1 MATTIEIAGRDALLG
16 MTKRRYAEVKCGD
29 MTFRLQ
35 SLTEAEKSHFEKS
48 ILTSK
53 GKIKDDARRRLLVAT
68 LVDSDGKRL
77 LTDADL
83 RQLSE
88 LDGKVS
94 QKLAAAAMEHTGFTD
109 SDMDDLEKN
118 SDSIHDESSYSD

>member
-1 MATTIEIAGRDALLG
+1 MTAIEISGREALLG
-16 MTKRRYAEVKCGD
+16 LTKRRFLEVQCGE

-35 SLTEAEKSHFEKS
+35 SLTEAEKSRFEKA

-53 GKIKDDARRRLLVAT
+53 GSIKDDARRRLLIAT
-68 LVDSDGKRL
+68 LVDGDGNRL
-77 LTDADL
+77 LTDADM

-94 QKLAAAAMEHTGFTD
+94 QKLAAAAMEHTGFTE

-118 SDSIHDESSYSD
+118 SDNIHEDSSYSD

>member
-1 MATTIEIAGRDALLG
+1 MTTIEISGREQLLG
-16 MTKRRYAEVKCGD
+16 LTKRRYTDISCGE

-35 SLTEAEKSHFEKS
+35 SLTEAEKSRFEKS

-53 GKIKDDARRRLLVAT
+53 GAIKDDARRRLLIVT
-68 LVDSDGKRL
+68 LVDSDGNRL
-77 LTDADL
+77 LTDADM
-83 RQLSE
+83 RKLSE

-94 QKLAAAAMEHTGFTD
+94 QKLAAAAMEHTGFTE

-118 SDSIHDESSYSD
+118 SDTIHDEDSYSD

>member
-16 MTKRRYAEVKCGD
+16 MTKRRYAEIKCGD
-29 MTFRLQ
+29 VTFRLQ
-35 SLTEAEKSHFEKS
+35 SLTEAEKSRFEKS
-48 ILTSK
+48 ILTAK

-68 LVDSDGKRL
+68 LVDSDGERL

-118 SDSIHDESSYSD
+118 SDSIHEEGSYSD

>member
-53 GKIKDDARRRLLVAT
+53 GRIKDDARRRLLVAT

-118 SDSIHDESSYSD
+118 SDSIHGEGSYSD